1 MTTVILM
8 ANKFLFL
15 LYSKCSFR
23 CITEMQQNGCIFS
36 QERRMLR
43 AGDDLG
49 TILLDLVKNLDIL
62 SHSGIAMNVFN

>member
-1 MTTVILM
+1 MTIVTLM

-15 LYSKCSFR
+15 LYASFR

-43 AGDDLG
+43 AADDLG
-49 TILLDLVKNLDIL
+49 TILLDLVKNLDFL
-62 SHSGIAMNVFN
+62 SYSGIAMNVFN